1 MYQRCRKRISEQR
14 GQRRNEELVPR
25 DFQIP
30 MNTPYIQEKAEEIK
44 REFLL
49 FTERNNRSSWAEILK
64 NLLTTALSD
73 IRNQTLDEL
82 ARRVECM
89 RREEDWRKIV
99 EDYFASDKV
108 MRAERNRIFNI
119 PLDTILSEI
128 AEMKKL
134 LN

>member
-1 MYQRCRKRISEQR
+1 
-14 GQRRNEELVPR
+14 
-25 DFQIP
+25 